1 MGIELS
7 GTGIWSGALRRGDPA
22 EAAEIAAELDE
33 LGYAAIWIGDVGG
46 DLWGCVN
53 TLLEATERAIVAT
66 GIANIWIRTPED
78 TSHQH
83 ATLNAQYGHR
93 FLLGIGV
100 SHGHLVEGVFGQE
113 YRRPLA
119 RLAQFLD
126 GLDEAEVPVPVD
138 ERVIAALGPKALALA
153 GERSAGTHPY
163 LTSPEHTATA
173 REALGAGA
181 IVAPE
186 QGLILESDPDRARTI
201 ARQFLARYL
210 EAPNYTNNFRRLGFT
225 EDDIAGGGSDRLV
238 DALIAW
244 GDEDALAARVQAHR
258 DAGASHVCVQVLT
271 AVEQPPFPRDQWRRL
286 APVLLS

>member
-1 MGIELS
+1 MSIELA

-22 EAAEIAAELDE
+22 EVADAASELDE
-33 LGYAAIWIGDVGG
+33 LGYSAVWIGDVGG
-46 DLWGCVN
+46 DLWGCV
-53 TLLEATERAIVAT
+53 TSLLAATERAIVAT

-78 TSHQH
+78 TAQQH
-83 ATLNAQYGHR
+83 ASLNERYGHR
-93 FLLGIGV
+93 FLLGLGV

-126 GLDEAEVPVPVD
+126 ELDEAEIPVPVD

-153 GERSAGTHPY
+153 GARSAGTHPY

-186 QGLILESDPDRARTI
+186 QGLILETDPDRARAI

-210 EAPNYTNNFRRLGFT
+210 EAPNYTNNFRRLGFA

-271 AVEQPPFPRDQWRRL
+271 AAEQPPFPREEWRRL
-286 APVLLS
+286 APVLTT

>member
-1 MGIELS
+1 MGIELA

-22 EAAEIAAELDE
+22 EVADVASEVDE
-33 LGYAAIWIGDVGG
+33 LGYSAVWIGDVGG
-46 DLWGCVN
+46 DLWGCVT

-78 TSHQH
+78 TAAQH
-83 ATLNAQYGHR
+83 ATLNAKHGHR

-119 RLAQFLD
+119 RLGQFLD
-126 GLDEAEVPVPVD
+126 GLDEAEAPVPVD

-186 QGLILESDPDRARTI
+186 QGLILETDADRARAI
-201 ARQFLARYL
+201 GRQFLSRYL
-210 EAPNYTNNFRRLGFT
+210 EAPNYTNNLRRLGFS
-225 EDDIAGGGSDRLV
+225 EEDIAGGGSDRLV

-271 AVEQPPFPRDQWRRL
+271 AAEQPPFPREEWRRL
-286 APVLLS
+286 APVLTS

>member
-1 MGIELS
+1 MGIDLA

-22 EAAEIAAELDE
+22 EAAEVAAELDE
-33 LGYAAIWIGDVGG
+33 LGYTAIWIGDVGG
-46 DLWGCVN
+46 DLWGCVD
-53 TLLEATERAIVAT
+53 TLLAATERAVVAT

-78 TSHQH
+78 TAHQH

-173 REALGAGA
+173 REVLGAGA

-225 EDDIAGGGSDRLV
+225 EDDIAGGGSDRFV

-244 GDEDALAARVQAHR
+244 GDEDAVAARVQAHR

-271 AVEQPPFPRDQWRRL
+271 AVEQPPFPRDEWRRL
-286 APVLLS
+286 APVLTS

>member
-7 GTGIWSGALRRGDPA
+7 GTGIWSGALRRGDPV
-22 EAAEIAAELDE
+22 EVAEIAAELDE
-33 LGYAAIWIGDVGG
+33 LGYSAVWIGDVGG
-46 DLWGCVN
+46 DLWGCVT

-78 TSHQH
+78 TAHQH
-83 ATLNAQYGHR
+83 ASLNAQHDHR

-100 SHGHLVEGVFGQE
+100 SHGHLVEGMFGQE

-126 GLDEAEVPVPVD
+126 GLDEAEDPVPVD
-138 ERVIAALGPKALALA
+138 ERVIAALGPKALVLA

-173 REALGAGA
+173 REALGPGS

-186 QGLILESDPDRARTI
+186 QGLILETDADRARAI
-201 ARQFLARYL
+201 GRQFLARYL
-210 EAPNYTNNFRRLGFT
+210 EAPNYTNNFRRLGFA
-225 EDDIAGGGSDRLV
+225 EEDIAGGGSDRLV

-244 GDEDALAARVQAHR
+244 GDEDALVARVQAHR
-258 DAGASHVCVQVLT
+258 DAGASHVCIQVLT
-271 AVEQPPFPRDQWRRL
+271 DQSPAFPRDDWRRL
-286 APVLLS
+286 APALTA